1 MDIKDQEQ
9 MTEAAALYSLG
20 VLSTAEIH
28 GFEQLLATDDGLRA
42 ECQSFDA
49 LVADLALC
57 ANEAT
62 PSSAARA
69 TLLARIAETEQEPKI
84 VAADVSKTPSLNMDI
99 RVQEGQ
105 WMQLAEK
112 VFCKTLFVDPQSG
125 LVTSLVKLEPGG
137 YLPRHRH
144 LGVEQ
149 TLVVEGDCVINGQVF
164 YPGDYRVRACD
175 TEDGA
180 VTTEHGT
187 LIMLIAPERFEILD
201 PSWPC

>member
-9 MTEAAALYSLG
+9 MLEQAALYALG
-20 VLSTAEIH
+20 ALNTDEVKA
-28 GFEQLLATDDGLRA
+28 FEQLLASDERLRA
-42 ECQSFDA
+42 ECASFNG
-49 LVADLALC
+49 VMADLAMC
-57 ANEAT
+57 TNEAVPPHT
-62 PSSAARA
+62 TRE
-69 TLLARIAETEQEPKI
+69 TLLARIAKIEQKPK
-84 VAADVSKTPSLNMDI
+84 VVLATASKTPALNVDI
-99 RVQEGQ
+99 RAQEGN

-164 YPGDYRVRACD
+164 YPGDYRVRACN

-187 LIMLIAPERFEILD
+187 LIMLIAPERCEILD

>member
-1 MDIKDQEQ
+1 MEIKDQEQ
-9 MTEAAALYSLG
+9 MMELAALYSLG
-20 VLSTAEIH
+20 ALNTDEARA
-28 GFEQLLATDDGLRA
+28 FEQLLAQDETLRA
-42 ECQSFDA
+42 ECQTLDA
-49 LVADLALC
+49 VVADLALC

-62 PSSAARA
+62 PSPMTREK
-69 TLLARIAETEQEPKI
+69 LLARIAEPDSEPNV
-84 VAADVSKTPSLNMDI
+84 VAAVASTTPPLNVDI

-105 WMQLAEK
+105 WMQLSEK
-112 VFCKTLFVDPQSG
+112 VFCKTLFVDPQTG

-144 LGVEQ
+144 LGFEQ
-149 TLVVEGDCVINGQVF
+149 TLVVEGDCIVNNQVF
-164 YPGDYRVRACD
+164 YPGDFRIRTHD
-175 TEDGA
+175 TEDSK